1 MVKRIAAWIGLGIIA
16 VMYLLTIVAAVLAR
30 PETMGLFMASIVL
43 TIMIPI
49 IIWSFLRMYEM
60 SHPEGSMSASEMR
73 KINKRIKSGEK
84 PEDIAKEIM
93 EIHDAIVNGIATYI
107 LKYSVRTEKRLLGIK
122 IKSE

>member
-84 PEDIAKEIM
+84 PEDIAKEI
-93 EIHDAIVNGIATYI
+93 EE
-107 LKYSVRTEKRLLGIK
+107 KYKDK
-122 IKSE
+122 K

>member
-1 MVKRIAAWIGLGIIA
+1 MGKRIAAWIGLGVIV
-16 VMYLLTIVAAVLAR
+16 VMYLITIVAAVLAR

-84 PEDIAKEIM
+84 PEDIAKEI
-93 EIHDAIVNGIATYI
+93 EE
-107 LKYSVRTEKRLLGIK
+107 KYGDKK
-122 IKSE
+122 

>member
-1 MVKRIAAWIGLGIIA
+1 MGKRLAAWIGIGLIA

-43 TIMIPI
+43 TIMVPI
-49 IIWSFLRMYEM
+49 ILWSFLRMYEL

-84 PEDIAKEIM
+84 PEDIAKEI
-93 EIHDAIVNGIATYI
+93 EE
-107 LKYSVRTEKRLLGIK
+107 KYKDK
-122 IKSE
+122 K